1 MRPRCYTVYGSGYD
15 RREVY
20 VYARGGREE
29 TMVFDDGSDIE
40 IA

>member
-1 MRPRCYTVYGSGYD
+1 MLYTVYGSVYD

-29 TMVFDDGSDIE
+29 TMVLMMGMI
-40 IA
+40 